1 MPLHATC
8 VAAAVLMACAVPG
21 GPARATDPG
30 EAPTAEED
38 AMGSQGE
45 FSIRSPAFEH
55 GRPIPVRFTDD
66 GENVNPELHLVG
78 APPQTESLAL
88 VMDDPDAPM
97 GTWVH
102 WVVWGIS
109 PEDTVIP
116 EGGLPAGAAEGLNSW
131 GRSGYGG
138 PSPPSGTHRY
148 FFKAYALDTTLDL
161 PSTVAKKELEAAM
174 EGHVIARAQLMGTYS
189 R

>member
-1 MPLHATC
+1 MTLDATC
-8 VAAAVLMACAVPG
+8 VAAAVLVACAVPG
-21 GPARATDPG
+21 DRATDLG
-30 EAPTAEED
+30 AAPTAEED
-38 AMGSQGE
+38 AMSSQVQ
-45 FSIRSPAFEH
+45 FTIRSPAFEH

-66 GENVNPELHLVG
+66 GEDVNPELQLAGVP
-78 APPQTESLAL
+78 AAAKSLAL
-88 VMDDPDAPM
+88 IMDDPDAPM

-116 EGGLPAGAAEGLNSW
+116 EDGLPAGAAEGLNSW

-138 PSPPSGTHRY
+138 PAPPSGTHRY
-148 FFKAYALDTTLDL
+148 FFKAYALDTTLEL
-161 PSTVAKKELEAAM
+161 PSTATKKELEAAM
-174 EGHVIARAQLMGTYS
+174 EGHVIARAQIMGTYS